1 MLVHLLVS
9 GLFAAIVWR
18 ATGSGLLAG
27 LFWLGITGAMGEVGR
42 PEEYALLFG
51 TLVVLSVESTLG
63 RLALCIPLLG
73 MSGAISP
80 LTAALSTMAV
90 VGRLLLNIGW
100 KSAFI
105 WRAVGVLV
113 LAPTIAVGIFFWH
126 IHPYFAEAWQHI
138 HAISKLGWWEPLG
151 QLLVDFNAFNLCSFA
166 IFWTTSLRFDGAAV
180 RKAP

>member
-51 TLVVLSVESTLG
+51 TLAVLSVESTLG

-80 LTAALSTMAV
+80 LTLPVDDGCRRSPFAEYWME
-90 VGRLLLNIGW
+90 VGLHLACRRGVGAGSDDCRGHLLLAHPSIFRR
-100 KSAFI
+100 SVAAEP
-105 WRAVGVLV
+105 RHQQARLV
-113 LAPTIAVGIFFWH
+113 
-126 IHPYFAEAWQHI
+126 
-138 HAISKLGWWEPLG
+138 
-151 QLLVDFNAFNLCSFA
+151 
-166 IFWTTSLRFDGAAV
+166 GAAG
-180 RKAP
+180 PIIG